1 MIELLVVLKYQ
12 TVSRE
17 LSPGSIS
24 SSAVLLES
32 ETRKWNEIVKLDL
45 VKVRCA
51 DMLTK
56 LKISP

>member
-17 LSPGSIS
+17 ISPGSIS

-32 ETRKWNEIVKLDL
+32 ETRKWNEKVKLDL